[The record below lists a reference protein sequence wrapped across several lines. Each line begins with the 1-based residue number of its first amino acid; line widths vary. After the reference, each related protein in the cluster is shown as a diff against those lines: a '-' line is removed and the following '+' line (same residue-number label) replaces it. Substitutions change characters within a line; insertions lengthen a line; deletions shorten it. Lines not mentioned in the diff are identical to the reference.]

1 MARRAPVPIGQA
13 ARRLRMARRDFCCLL
28 PFRGNP
34 WGGDVERQEQRPV
47 ILLADDDKLTAAAWT
62 AVLSMNGFEVVW
74 APDDGSAMALAHMGR
89 PDLLLTDWDMPV
101 IDGIELCRI
110 FRNDPVLGSVPIILA
125 CSLSLL
131 SADSLN
137 LHNLFLQKPVDAV
150 ALLNAV
156 SAFAVVV
163 VATDMSQADG
173 KLDEELPCARNNQSN
188 AAVKIRL
195 QRMTTHRTNT

>member
-1 MARRAPVPIGQA
+1 
-13 ARRLRMARRDFCCLL
+13 
-28 PFRGNP
+28 
-34 WGGDVERQEQRPV
+34 VERQEQRPV

-74 APDDGSAMALAHMGR
+74 APDGGSALALAHMGR

-110 FRNDPVLGSVPIILA
+110 FRNDPVLGSVPIILD

-131 SADSLN
+131 SADSPN

-150 ALLNAV
+150 ALLNAI